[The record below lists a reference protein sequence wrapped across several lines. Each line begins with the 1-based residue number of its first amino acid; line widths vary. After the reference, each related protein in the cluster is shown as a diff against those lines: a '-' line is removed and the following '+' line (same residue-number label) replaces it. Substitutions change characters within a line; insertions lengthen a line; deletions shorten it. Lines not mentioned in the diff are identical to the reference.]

1 MNGGERQMSASASEA
16 AERIAR
22 FPRTFMQNR
31 ASAKP
36 QAVPSVLLKRSSTS
50 EIPLPSRYCSASTV
64 SEVRKPSGIT
74 SQRLFRSPKGR
85 AKRKPKGTKMSM
97 FMSSLMNPCALK
109 LCSSTLYP

>member
-1 MNGGERQMSASASEA
+1 MKGGERQTSASAIEA
-16 AERIAR
+16 IERAAR
-22 FPRTFMQNR
+22 LPRAFMQKR

-50 EIPLPSRYCSASTV
+50 VMPLPSRYCSASMT
-64 SEVRKPSGIT
+64 SEARKPSGIT

-85 AKRKPKGTKMSM
+85 AKRKPNGTKMSM